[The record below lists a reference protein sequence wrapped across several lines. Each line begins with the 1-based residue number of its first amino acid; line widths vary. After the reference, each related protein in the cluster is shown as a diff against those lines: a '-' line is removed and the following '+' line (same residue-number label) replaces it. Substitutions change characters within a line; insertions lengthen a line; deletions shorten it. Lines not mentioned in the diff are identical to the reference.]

1 MHVLLLMDC
10 LETKWKLMKSFWIYI
25 HLLIFLGGPIE
36 GTIGVWTLIKDAD
49 VEKYLAL
56 ASSTFFSAA
65 WGLTISSPCNG
76 VKATEEAVP
85 LGVKESR

>member
-1 MHVLLLMDC
+1 M
-10 LETKWKLMKSFWIYI
+10 
-25 HLLIFLGGPIE
+25 
-36 GTIGVWTLIKDAD
+36 IKDAD

-65 WGLTISSPCNG
+65 WGLTISSPCKG

-85 LGVKESR
+85 VGKRVKINN